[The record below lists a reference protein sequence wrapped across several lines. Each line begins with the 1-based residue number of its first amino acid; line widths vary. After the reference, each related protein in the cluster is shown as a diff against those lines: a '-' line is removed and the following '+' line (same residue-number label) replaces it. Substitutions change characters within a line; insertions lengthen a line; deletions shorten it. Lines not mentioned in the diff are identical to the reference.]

1 MNVEMNNKIKREKV
15 EDMKPSACR
24 YCPLTSK
31 RRYNI
36 CIHEERKHGKGE
48 KEEKVEDM
56 KPFVYSGCKTYEYV
70 YGFPYSEN
78 VHN

>member
-1 MNVEMNNKIKREKV
+1 MRVGKNNKIKREKV
-15 EDMKPSACR
+15 EDMKPSTCC